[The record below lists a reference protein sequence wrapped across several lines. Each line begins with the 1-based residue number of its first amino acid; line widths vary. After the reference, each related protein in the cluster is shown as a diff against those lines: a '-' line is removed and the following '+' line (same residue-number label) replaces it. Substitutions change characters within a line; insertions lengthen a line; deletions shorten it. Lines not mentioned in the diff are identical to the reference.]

1 MPYYVYMILCDDGS
15 YYTGYTKSVASR
27 MRLHMIGKGA
37 RYTRIHKPSRLVYT
51 EEFGSRAEA
60 MRRERR
66 LKALRHDE
74 KRRLTWSHG
83 VAVRRAPR
91 RKRH

>member
-15 YYTGYTKSVASR
+15 FYTGYTKSVASR
-27 MRLHMIGKGA
+27 MRLHVIGKGA
-37 RYTRIHKPSRLVYT
+37 RYTRIHKPSKLVYT
-51 EEFGSRAEA
+51 EEFCSRSEA

-74 KRRLTWSHG
+74 KRRLAG
-83 VAVRRAPR
+83 AQGAALRRSAR

>member
-1 MPYYVYMILCDDGS
+1 
-15 YYTGYTKSVASR
+15 

-37 RYTRIHKPSRLVYT
+37 RYTRIHKPSKLVYT
-51 EEFGSRAEA
+51 EEFGSRTEA

-74 KRRLTWSHG
+74 KRRLARSHS
-83 VAVRRAPR
+83 VTVRHALLG
-91 RKRH
+91 KRH